1 MDGGWKGE
9 ASQYAGKTYKI
20 AGYYELV
27 TDGSRL
33 YQLMD
38 QNNQL
43 FGYAK
48 DNVLQFNDQP
58 WGNKKTLNQ
67 YMTVTKKNYKIY
79 QDDKWHSNKN
89 TTQYMNQ
96 TLKVK
101 ESYRHMNGSTYV
113 TVYDNIIKIVALAT

>member
-1 MDGGWKGE
+1 
-9 ASQYAGKTYKI
+9 
-20 AGYYELV
+20 
-27 TDGSRL
+27 
-33 YQLMD
+33 MD

-113 TVYDNIIKIVALAT
+113 TVYDNQNRCLGYVNVDCLQKASLSWGDWI